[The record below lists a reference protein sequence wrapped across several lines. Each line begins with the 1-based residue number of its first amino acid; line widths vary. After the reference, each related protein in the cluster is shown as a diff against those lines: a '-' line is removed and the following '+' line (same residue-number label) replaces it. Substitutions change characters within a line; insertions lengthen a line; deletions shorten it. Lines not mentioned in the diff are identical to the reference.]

1 MQAPRPVADTHFLHT
16 YTVHANSSFF
26 FYPVALQYLSL
37 LQSLPRPLGAVQQ
50 RGVWQWIARLFEA
63 IPKHCSS
70 NPCPCGSDC
79 PLVLVSKIRSR
90 TFSQSDNSSQKVKR
104 EGNRQPYPNAF
115 SCVLYGEGSALA
127 PHPPLIQSWVLFYRL
142 QGHTIKKWK
151 WKLFSSFQGAIP
163 T

>member
-16 YTVHANSSFF
+16 YTYKFF
-26 FYPVALQYLSL
+26 FFLYLVALQCLSL
-37 LQSLPRPLGAVQQ
+37 LQYLPQPLGAVQQ
-50 RGVWQWIARLFEA
+50 RGVWQRIARLFEA
-63 IPKHCSS
+63 IPKRCSS

-90 TFSQSDNSSQKVKR
+90 TFSQSDNRSQKG
-104 EGNRQPYPNAF
+104 EGNGQPYPNAF

-127 PHPPLIQSWVLFYRL
+127 PHPPLIQSWVLSYRL

-151 WKLFSSFQGAIP
+151 
-163 T
+163 